1 LYNIICLLELLD
13 IKNLLSDDLSNELL
27 LFEDNEFN
35 VLFFV
40 DIFNEKEPILLLPE
54 PSRAKVLLFSNK
66 EFKFFF
72 IFSTILLDE

>member
-1 LYNIICLLELLD
+1 MYNIICLLELLD
-13 IKNLLSDDLSNELL
+13 IKNLL